1 MYLRSR
7 RLKVPS
13 RNFAGLVMMATEVM
27 WVRFELWNLHG
38 AVNSAEAADAWRQ
51 EQQKYRTAAVAVKL

>member
-1 MYLRSR
+1 
-7 RLKVPS
+7 VPS